1 MQTSVKL
8 RYLLFVMLLSTPAW
22 AQVAPSVTGGLGNIN
37 DESRMLTPPPVSATG
52 YTDWVPSERRE
63 NFLSAGMVVSG
74 AYDDNVLVGSS
85 TVPVSD
91 SSYSFWPTVSFDQ
104 ATPRLRQ
111 TYIYNSGYTFYHPT
125 SALNETD
132 QNASANI
139 GYRLTPNVTVTALD
153 LFQKSSNVFGQPFS
167 YSDGVLPGAPQ
178 SQVTAI
184 IAPFAKRTTNNA
196 NAQLTYQ
203 FRINDMVGVSGNSVI
218 LDYPDPSQA
227 PGLYNS
233 NNFGSTAFYTHRLAD
248 GQYIGAIYQY
258 ARTDISPGNSQ
269 SVTDTDAF
277 LGFITFYLRP
287 NLSLSLSGGPQYFG
301 TTLPPLAPTHSWKP
315 AGSASLAWEAMHATV
330 IASYSRAV
338 TAGGGLLG
346 VFNSNSANLS
356 TRWQISR
363 NWVIGLAGN
372 YYDTTNAVPSYPI
385 FNPGGS
391 SISASPSVTYTI
403 SSHLQVEAGYNRLH
417 QRYNTVAILANN
429 PDSNREYVS
438 LSYQFKRPF
447 GR

>member
-1 MQTSVKL
+1 MRTSVKL
-8 RYLLFVMLLSTPAW
+8 GYLLFALLLSAPAW
-22 AQVAPSVTGGLGNIN
+22 PQAAPTVTGGLGNVS
-37 DESRMLTPPPVSATG
+37 DETRMLIPPPVSASG
-52 YTDWVPSERRE
+52 YADWVPSERQE

-74 AYDDNVLVGSS
+74 AYDDNILVGSS

-91 SSYSFWPTVSFDQ
+91 TSYSFWPTVSFDQ
-104 ATPRLRQ
+104 ATQRLRQ
-111 TYIYNSGYTFYHPT
+111 TYIYNSGYTFYHHT

-139 GYRLTPNVTVTALD
+139 GYRLSPNVTITGLD

-178 SQVTAI
+178 SQITSI
-184 IAPFAKRTTNNA
+184 LAPFAKRTTNNA
-196 NAQLTYQ
+196 DVQLTYQ
-203 FRINDMVGVSGNSVI
+203 FKINDMVGVSGNSVV

-233 NNFGSTAFYTHRLAD
+233 NNFGGSAFYTHRLAN
-248 GQYIGAIYQY
+248 GRYVGAIYQY
-258 ARTDISPGNSQ
+258 ARTNISPGDLQ
-269 SVTDTDAF
+269 SVTDTDRF
-277 LGFITFYLRP
+277 FGFITFYLRR
-287 NLSLSLSGGPQYFG
+287 NLSLSFSGGPEYFA
-301 TTLPPLAPTHSWKP
+301 TTLPPFAPAHSWKP
-315 AGSASLAWEAMHATV
+315 AGSASLAWEARHATV
-330 IASYSRAV
+330 IATYSRDV

-356 TRWQISR
+356 VRWQLAH
-363 NWVIGLAGN
+363 NWVAGVAGN
-372 YYDTTNAVPSYPI
+372 YFDTTNAVPSYSL

-391 SISASPSVTYTI
+391 SISASPSVSYTI
-403 SSHLQVEAGYNRLH
+403 SSHLQVEVGYNRLH